1 MAINKKKRRSF
12 GAIRQLPSG
21 KYQAS
26 WQDSL
31 GNRFAAPDTFK
42 SFDEADLFLAQK
54 QVDISKKLDIDPRK
68 GTLTLREWWL
78 KYSESR
84 QDWEITTRFTN
95 EQTAKYI
102 LAKYPDICLAD
113 LQLKEIT
120 PYAVLKW
127 WNNTQQATEQKALA
141 RRNPEKSEG
150 VNARIWARKNKIA
163 VGERGRPPKEILEL
177 WQAAGSPT
185 YSELSNKTNFTKAGK
200 TRAQQCYRLL
210 KQLFIAA
217 VECELIS
224 KNPVNI
230 RSVKPEKSPE
240 RIPATAEQVAALAL
254 LVPARYQAAVRVA
267 AYSGLRQGELFALQ
281 RKDYDSSTRKITV
294 NKSKKE
300 LSGKITIGA
309 PKTNASNRSVTL
321 PPKIAQELEEHL
333 KTYTEPSATALIFA
347 TKQGSYVSKATLFN
361 IWNRARQQLN
371 LEYLSWHDL
380 RHTGQSAAA
389 KAGANS
395 KELMA
400 RQGHADPKAS
410 MIYTH
415 ADPEADQN
423 LSVAMDKNII
433 DLALYR
439 SA

>member
-1 MAINKKKRRSF
+1 M
-12 GAIRQLPSG
+12 
-21 KYQAS
+21 
-26 WQDSL
+26 
-31 GNRFAAPDTFK
+31 
-42 SFDEADLFLAQK
+42 
-54 QVDISKKLDIDPRK
+54 DISKKLDIDPRK
-68 GTLTLREWWL
+68 GKITLKEWWL

-347 TKQGSYVSKATLFN
+347 TKQGGYVSKATLFN